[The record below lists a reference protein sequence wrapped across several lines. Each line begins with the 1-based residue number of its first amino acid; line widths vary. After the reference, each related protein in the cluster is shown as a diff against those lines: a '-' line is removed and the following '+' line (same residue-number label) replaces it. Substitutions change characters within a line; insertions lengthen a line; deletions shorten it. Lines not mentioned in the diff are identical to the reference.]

1 MHTSP
6 APIASF
12 PRGLKTLSIA
22 TRILLWLVL
31 AAWSLFAVS
40 WAALQFWI
48 VPGIGALR
56 PDLERWASR
65 AVGVPVTV
73 GTIVALPRAAGAS
86 GLSVYLPSFI
96 PAFEL
101 RDVRLYDAQGRS
113 ALQLPL
119 VRASVSVGSLWR
131 LSVEQ
136 LVIERPVLDVRRTAD
151 GRIEVAGLDMSAS
164 DSGNSSAADWFFDQ
178 PEFVIQGGE
187 VRWTDELR
195 QQPVLALQ
203 QLDLV
208 VRNTGRSHKLRL
220 DAAPPPEWGARFSL
234 RGVARE
240 PLLHL
245 RGPAAVRG
253 QPWLRWNGEL
263 YADFPKVDVTRL
275 RAYLDLSRWGV
286 VVQSGAGSLR
296 AWAELARGETTGLT
310 ADLDLR
316 AVDVQLGPEL
326 APLQLETVSGRL
338 DAQWSEDSLT
348 LKGDALQFRTL
359 EGETWPDSQLRF
371 TQRADGPNQPH
382 SVAFTADRFDLG
394 ALSALAT
401 RLPLPSATREL
412 LASLQPTG
420 QASDL
425 SLNWEGQPGAAPST
439 SGATASTSDGIDW
452 SQGRYRAKGRVT
464 GLALA
469 SQPHEKPS
477 SATAGLFPGRPGI
490 VGATVDF
497 DLTEQGGQAHLSVA
511 QGTLAL
517 PGVFEDPLLP
527 LTRLEANA
535 TWRLQGERI
544 EVALD
549 QLRLANADITG
560 TGQLRWHTS
569 DPAQS
574 SSRSR
579 FPGVLDLS
587 ATLTRARAEQVHRY
601 LPLSVGPK
609 ARRYV
614 REAVQ
619 GGQASRVD
627 FRVNGDLWEMPFN
640 APGAKGEFRI
650 AAQLQGLDFVYVP
663 SYLQTEGDTPWP
675 ALRDVRGELV
685 LDRTSLKLSS
695 VEGGLRGAPNLRL
708 SEATIDLG
716 DLAQSTTTLVV
727 NARAQGPADEV
738 LGFVRN
744 SPVSFFTGQALERA
758 RISGNAGVQFGL
770 RLPLDDLGAARVTGS
785 VTLAGNDVRITPE
798 APLLA
803 RASGSL
809 RFSEQGFGVEGAQ
822 AQLYGGPVRFS
833 GGMRPEPGGG
843 PPRIAFQG
851 QGTASAEGLAQADLG
866 FVSRLFERASGSAPY
881 SAELAF
887 RGNMPEL
894 QVTSSLQGMALRL
907 PAPLGK
913 SAETSLALRYQ
924 SAVLTEADGL
934 ARTDRLRVQLGPTAL
949 PLVNLHYE
957 RDVAGAEA
965 RVLRGSIAVGLDAT
979 ESAPVPAAGVLANLR
994 LGQIDLD
1001 AWQRTFEDAQG
1012 TPANVAVSVAAPMA
1026 SSTGAAAPTTTLAYL
1041 PTTLAVRADQ
1051 LTVSG
1056 RTFNGVV
1063 LGGSRVGPLWRAN
1076 IDALE
1081 LSGYGEWRPPGASGA
1096 GSVYARLARL
1106 QLPPTAATEVEQLLQ
1121 QPSSVPALD
1130 IAVNEL
1136 ALGERRLGR
1145 VEVQAVNRGGA
1156 GRASVWQLTRLQATL
1171 PEARL
1176 SATGNWAADPE
1187 ARRPNPP
1194 RKAALDFTLDVTDA
1208 DALLTRF
1215 GQPDTVRGGKGTI
1228 VGQLNWLGSPL
1239 ALDYPSLSG
1248 QLKAD
1253 FERGQFLKVEPGAA
1267 KLLGVL
1273 NLQALPRR
1281 LALDFRDVFSQ
1292 GFSFDFVRGDAR
1304 IERGV
1309 VFTNNLQMKGVNAA
1323 VLMEGSANIALETQD
1338 LKVVVVPELNAG
1350 TASLIATVINPAIG
1364 LGTFLAQFLLRQPL
1378 QEAATQQF
1386 QITGGWADPQVEK
1399 IARNPTAPARPAAP
1413 PPAPRSTP

>member
-1 MHTSP
+1 MPTSP
-6 APIASF
+6 SPIASF
-12 PRGLKTLSIA
+12 PRGLKTLSIV

-31 AAWSLFAVS
+31 AAWSLFALS
-40 WAALQFWI
+40 WAAFQLWI
-48 VPGIGALR
+48 VPGIGEWR
-56 PDLERWASR
+56 PDLERWASQ

-73 GTIVALPRAAGAS
+73 GAIVALPRAAGTS
-86 GLSVYLPSFI
+86 GLSAYLPSFI

-101 RDVRLYDAQGRS
+101 RNVRLYDPQGRV

-119 VRASVSVGSLWR
+119 VRTSVSVGSLWR
-131 LSVEQ
+131 LRVEQ
-136 LVIERPVLDVRRTAD
+136 LVIERPVLDVRRTAA

-164 DSGNSSAADWFFDQ
+164 ESGEGSAADWFFDQ
-178 PEFVIQGGE
+178 PEFVIQDGE

-195 QQPVLALQ
+195 QQPVLTLRA
-203 QLDLV
+203 LDLV

-220 DAAPPPEWGARFSL
+220 DATPPSEWGERFSL

-240 PLLHL
+240 PLLSL
-245 RGPAAVRG
+245 VGPAAVPG
-253 QPWLRWNGEL
+253 QPWLRWDGQL

-296 AWAELARGETTGLT
+296 AWADLARGEITGVT

-316 AVDVQLGPEL
+316 AVDAQLGPEL
-326 APLQLETVSGRL
+326 PPLQLETVSGRL
-338 DAQWSEDSLT
+338 DAQWGDDSFT
-348 LKGDALQFRTL
+348 FKGDALQFRTL

-371 TQRADGPNQPH
+371 TQRAGGPNQPPA
-382 SVAFTADRFDLG
+382 VVFTADRFDLG

-412 LASLQPTG
+412 LASLQPVG

-425 SLNWEGQPGAAPST
+425 SLDWQGEANPNPAA
-439 SGATASTSDGIDW
+439 DGGLDW
-452 SQGRYRAKGRVT
+452 LQGRYRAKGRVT

-490 VGATVDF
+490 SGATVDF
-497 DLTEQGGQAHLSVA
+497 DLTEQGGRARLSVA

-527 LTRLEANA
+527 LTRLEADA

-549 QLRLANADITG
+549 QLRLANADIEG
-560 TGQLRWHTS
+560 NGQLRWHTS

-601 LPLSVGPK
+601 LPLSVGPQ

-640 APGAKGEFRI
+640 APGATGEFRI

-675 ALRDVRGELV
+675 ALRDLRGELV

-716 DLAQSTTTLVV
+716 DLAQPTTTLVI
-727 NARAQGPADEV
+727 NARAQGPAEEV
-738 LGFVRN
+738 LDFVRD
-744 SPVSFFTGQALERA
+744 SPVSFFTGRALERA

-785 VTLAGNDVRITPE
+785 VTLAGNDVRISPE
-798 APLLA
+798 SPLLVST
-803 RASGSL
+803 SGSL
-809 RFSEQGFGVEGAQ
+809 RFSEQGFEVDGAQ

-833 GGMRPEPGGG
+833 GGMRPAPGGG

-866 FVSRLFERASGSAPY
+866 FVSRLFEQASGSAPY
-881 SAELAF
+881 NAELAF
-887 RGNMPEL
+887 RGGVPEL
-894 QVTSSLQGMALRL
+894 QVTSSLQGMAIRL

-913 SAETSLALRYQ
+913 SAEASLALRFEN
-924 SAVLTEADGL
+924 AVLTEADGV
-934 ARTDRLRVQLGPTAL
+934 ARTDRLRVQIGPAVL
-949 PLVNLHYE
+949 PLVDLQYE
-957 RDVAGAEA
+957 RDVTGVEA

-979 ESAPVPAAGVLANLR
+979 ESAPVPTAGVLANLR

-1001 AWQRTFEDAQG
+1001 AWQRAFEEAQG
-1012 TPANVAVSVAAPMA
+1012 PPVNVAT
-1026 SSTGAAAPTTTLAYL
+1026 STGAAAPTATLAYL
-1041 PTTLAVRADQ
+1041 PTTLAVRADR

-1076 IDALE
+1076 VDALE

-1106 QLPPTAATEVEQLLQ
+1106 QLPSTAAIEVEQLLQ

-1176 SATGNWAADPE
+1176 SATGNWAADPQ
-1187 ARRPNPP
+1187 ASSPNAP
-1194 RKAALDFTLDVTDA
+1194 RKAALDFTLNVSDA

-1215 GQPDTVRGGKGTI
+1215 GQPGTVRGGKGTI
-1228 VGQLNWLGSPL
+1228 VGQLTWLGSPL

-1273 NLQALPRR
+1273 SLQALPRR

-1378 QEAATQQF
+1378 QAAATQQF
-1386 QITGGWADPQVEK
+1386 QITGSWADPQVEK
-1399 IARNPTAPARPAAP
+1399 R
-1413 PPAPRSTP
+1413 

>member
-40 WAALQFWI
+40 WAALQLWI
-48 VPGIGALR
+48 VPGIGEWR
-56 PDLERWASR
+56 PNLERWASR

-73 GTIVALPRAAGAS
+73 GDIVALPRAAGAS
-86 GLSVYLPSFI
+86 GLSVYLPAFI
-96 PAFEL
+96 PVFEL

-119 VRASVSVGSLWR
+119 VRAAVSVGSLWR

-151 GRIEVAGLDMSAS
+151 GRIELAGLDMSAS
-164 DSGNSSAADWFFDQ
+164 DSGDGSAADWFFDQ
-178 PEFVIQGGE
+178 PELVIQGGE

-195 QQPVLALQ
+195 QQPVLALHA
-203 QLDLV
+203 LDLV
-208 VRNTGRSHKLRL
+208 VRNTARSHKLRL
-220 DAAPPPEWGARFSL
+220 DATPPPEWGERFSL
-234 RGVARE
+234 RADVRE
-240 PLLHL
+240 PLLRL
-245 RGPAAVRG
+245 GGPAAVRA
-253 QPWLRWNGEL
+253 QPWLRWDGEL

-296 AWAELARGETTGLT
+296 AWAELARGQIIGVT
-310 ADLDLR
+310 ADLDLQ
-316 AVDVQLGPEL
+316 AVDAQLGPDL
-326 APLQLETVSGRL
+326 PPLQLEMVSGRL
-338 DAQWSEDSLT
+338 DAQWSDNSLA
-348 LKGDALQFRTL
+348 LSGDELQFRTR
-359 EGETWPDSQLRF
+359 EGETWPGGQLRF
-371 TQRADGPNQPH
+371 TQRAGGPKQAPT
-382 SVAFTADRFDLG
+382 VTFTADRLDLG
-394 ALSALAT
+394 ALSALAA
-401 RLPLPSATREL
+401 RLPLPGNIHGS
-412 LASLQPTG
+412 LASLQPAG
-420 QASDL
+420 QASNL
-425 SLNWEGQPGAAPST
+425 SLDWQGQANAQKTAGGA
-439 SGATASTSDGIDW
+439 IDW
-452 SQGRYRAKGRVT
+452 SQGRYRAKGRVA

-490 VGATVDF
+490 AGATVDF

-511 QGTLAL
+511 QGTLVL
-517 PGVFEDPLLP
+517 PGVFEDPVLP
-527 LTRLEANA
+527 LTRLEADA

-560 TGQLRWHTS
+560 NGQLRWHTS
-569 DPAQS
+569 DPVQS

-601 LPLSVGPK
+601 LPLSVGPQ

-627 FRVNGDLWEMPFN
+627 FRVNGDLWDMPFN

-663 SYLQTEGDTPWP
+663 SHLHTKGDIPWP

-695 VEGGLRGAPNLRL
+695 VQGGLSGAPNLRL

-770 RLPLDDLGAARVTGS
+770 RLPLDDLAAVRVTGS

-822 AQLYGGPVRFS
+822 ALLYGGPVRFS

-866 FVSRLFERASGSAPY
+866 FVSRLFEQASGSAPY

-887 RGNMPEL
+887 RGSTPEL
-894 QVTSSLQGMALRL
+894 QVTSSLQGMAFRL

-913 SAETSLALRYQ
+913 SAETSLALRFERT
-924 SAVLTEADGL
+924 VLTEAEGL
-934 ARTDRLRVQLGPTAL
+934 ARTDRLRVQIGPSAL

-994 LGQIDLD
+994 FGQIDVN
-1001 AWQRTFEDAQG
+1001 AWQRAFEDTQG
-1012 TPANVAVSVAAPMA
+1012 TPANVAVSVGASVA
-1026 SSTGAAAPTTTLAYL
+1026 SSTGAAAPTATLGYL
-1041 PTTLAVRADQ
+1041 PTTLSVRADR

-1121 QPSSVPALD
+1121 QPRSVPALD

-1187 ARRPNPP
+1187 AHGPNPP

-1215 GQPDTVRGGKGTI
+1215 GQPGTVRGGKGSI

-1248 QLKAD
+1248 QLKAE

-1273 NLQALPRR
+1273 SLQALPRR

-1399 IARNPTAPARPAAP
+1399 K
-1413 PPAPRSTP
+1413 